1 MQQLPIMANIS
12 TCTESTLK
20 DAATSLRSG
29 NLVAFPTET
38 VYGLGTDATNEQAV
52 AKLYQVKGRPV
63 DHPLIVHI
71 SSIENLDRW
80 ASEVPEYAI
89 KLARTFWPG
98 SMTLILPRTNLA
110 KNFITGSQDNVAL
123 RVPSHS
129 LALSLLAEFEAL
141 GGVGVAAPSA
151 NRFGKVSPTT
161 AEAVYEELSDYLSP
175 EDLILDGG
183 PCQVGVES
191 TIINCTKVVPEIL
204 RPGALTIKLIYDQT
218 GIEVNHSRNYSNQ
231 NKIKVPGLM
240 QSHYAPKAKVFL
252 SAKARPGDGFI
263 ALSNIET
270 PTGAVRLANPRTNL
284 EYAREL
290 YQALRLADNK
300 QLTKVYVVPPTGND
314 IAIAIRDRLM
324 RCASSL

>member
-1 MQQLPIMANIS
+1 MSNIS
-12 TCTESTLK
+12 IYTAANLK

-38 VYGLGTDATNEQAV
+38 VYGLGVDATNGQAV
-52 AKLYQVKGRPV
+52 AKLYRVKGRPV

-71 SSIENLDRW
+71 SSIANLDKW
-80 ASEVPEYAI
+80 ARDVPAYAI
-89 KLARTFWPG
+89 RLARTFWPG
-98 SMTLILPRTNLA
+98 PMTLILRRTKLA

-129 LALSLLAEFEAL
+129 LALSLLAEFEAQ

-175 EDLILDGG
+175 TDLILDGG
-183 PCQVGVES
+183 PCPVGVES
-191 TIINCTKVVPEIL
+191 TIINCTQAIPEIL
-204 RPGALTIKLIYDQT
+204 RPGAITTKLIYDQT
-218 GIEVNHSRNYSNQ
+218 GIEIHHDENDSKHSEVKAS
-231 NKIKVPGLM
+231 GLLK
-240 QSHYAPKAKVFL
+240 SHYAPKAKISL
-252 SAKARPGDGFI
+252 SIEAQPGDGFI
-263 ALSNIET
+263 ALSNIST
-270 PTGAVRLANPRTNL
+270 PTGAVRLASPRTNL

-290 YQALRLADNK
+290 YQALRSADNQ
-300 QLTKVYVVPPTGND
+300 QLTEVYVVPPTGND

>member
-1 MQQLPIMANIS
+1 MANIS

-71 SSIENLDRW
+71 SSMENLDRW

-129 LALSLLAEFEAL
+129 LALSLLAEFEAQ

-175 EDLILDGG
+175 ADLILDGG

-191 TIINCTKVVPEIL
+191 TIINCTQAVPEIL

-231 NKIKVPGLM
+231 NKIKVSGSM

-252 SAKARPGDGFI
+252 STKARPGDGFI

-290 YQALRLADNK
+290 YQALRLADNQ